1 MLVEFFLTQV
11 FPMLG
16 RSYEGCHNNYWGSA
30 KFHQKCL
37 DQERVIKNTKQEH
50 YAERNV
56 GY

>member
-1 MLVEFFLTQV
+1 MLVEFFLTKV

-37 DQERVIKNTKQEH
+37 DQERVIKNTKQER